1 MKLKLRNQLI
11 LPSAIGLV
19 LMVIISTVVFSNLNT
34 LLSNS
39 GWVEHTYKVIAN
51 ADEVMAYMVDQETGM
66 RGFAVSG
73 DEEFLAPYKSGGTN
87 FSTAIKELQ
96 ETVND
101 NPTQVQRLR
110 QIEQLAASWRS
121 DVAEKYIDLRRNIK
135 DGEDERQRMFELIE
149 SGVGKRNM
157 DNLRTLVARSS
168 MIAQAKDKI
177 ILDMVNM
184 ETGLRGFML
193 NSKEEFLEPY
203 NEGKAMIE
211 NDFIA
216 FSAPAS
222 VKSAARNWI
231 NDYAERAIAINRE
244 AMKTAEM
251 SQLYAEFAKKEGKKY
266 MDEIRSLIKTF
277 SSEEES
283 LLVVRREASEST
295 ASTTK
300 NLLIFI
306 TIAAIIISI
315 LIVLYVSG
323 KVLKDIG
330 GEPDEVARI
339 TEQVSNGDLSF
350 DYNLDAGSSG
360 IYKAIINM
368 STKLK
373 DIIGSVVEASEQM
386 AASSNTLRENSV
398 AISSGVSEQAAS
410 AEEVSSSME
419 EMAANIQQNT
429 ENANK
434 TSQMSNK
441 ASTSIEEV
449 AVASEDSM
457 AAVRDIYSK
466 INIVVEIAEKTDLL
480 AINAAVEAARAGD
493 EGRGFAVVAA
503 EVRKLAER
511 SQNAASEIVALAENG
526 LKLTEES
533 TSKLKAIVPDIQQ
546 TSQLVNEIASAS
558 MEQETG
564 ANQVNSAI
572 QELNNVTQQNASSSE
587 EMSSSSEELASL
599 ANDLKDVTSFFKI
612 EKHGQIRRNTLRK
625 PTAIQKPA
633 SFKHS
638 NGNGHSNGSLIDLG
652 NVNES
657 LEDYENI

>member
-11 LPSAIGLV
+11 LPSAIGLA
-19 LMVIISTVVFSNLNT
+19 LMVIISSVVFSNVNT
-34 LLSNS
+34 LLTNS
-39 GWVEHTYKVIAN
+39 GWVEHTYKVIAS
-51 ADEVMAYMVDQETGM
+51 ADEIMAYMVDQETGM

-73 DEEFLAPYKSGGTN
+73 DEEFLDPYKSGGVS

-101 NPTQVQRLR
+101 NPSQVQRLR
-110 QIEQLAASWRS
+110 QLEQLAANWRN
-121 DVAEKYIDLRRNIK
+121 DVAERYIELRRTIK

-157 DNLRTLVARSS
+157 DNLRALVARSS
-168 MIAQAKDKI
+168 MSVNAKDKI

-184 ETGLRGFML
+184 ETGLRGFLL
-193 NSKEEFLEPY
+193 NSKDEYLEPY
-203 NEGKAMIE
+203 NEGKSSIE
-211 NDFIA
+211 NNFI
-216 FSAPAS
+216 SYSVPAS
-222 VKSAARNWI
+222 VRNAARNWI
-231 NDYAERAIAINRE
+231 NDYAEKAIAINRE

-251 SQLYAEFAKKEGKKY
+251 SQLYSEFARKEGKKY
-266 MDEIRSLIKTF
+266 MDEIRRLIKVF
-277 SSEEES
+277 SSEEQS

-300 NLLIFI
+300 NTLIFI
-306 TIAAIIISI
+306 TLAAIIISV
-315 LIVLYVSG
+315 LIVFYVSG
-323 KVLKDIG
+323 KVLKEIG

-350 DYNLDAGSSG
+350 DYNLDAASSG

-368 STKLK
+368 SNKLK

-386 AASSNTLRENSV
+386 AAASNTLRENSV
-398 AISSGVSEQAAS
+398 SISSGVSEQAAS

-429 ENANK
+429 ENATK

-533 TSKLKAIVPDIQQ
+533 TSKLKAIVPDIKQ

-564 ANQVNSAI
+564 ANQVNAAI

-599 ANDLKDVTSFFKI
+599 ANDLKDVTGYFKI
-612 EKHGQIRRNTLRK
+612 EKHGQLKRSQFTSSNTIKKHTIIK
-625 PTAIQKPA
+625 P
-633 SFKHS
+633 S
-638 NGNGHSNGSLIDLG
+638 NGNGHSNGSFIDLG
-652 NVNES
+652 NVSES
-657 LEDYENI
+657 LEGYENI